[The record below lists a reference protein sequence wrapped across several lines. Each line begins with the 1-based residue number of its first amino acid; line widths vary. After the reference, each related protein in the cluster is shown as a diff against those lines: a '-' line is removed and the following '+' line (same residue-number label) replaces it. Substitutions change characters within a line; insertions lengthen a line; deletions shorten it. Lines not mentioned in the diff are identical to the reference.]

1 MSLRSRSA
9 RAEREKQSDL
19 PMSAKQDQTKHSRE
33 GDLVLV
39 EVAGNLHFGIVTFMS
54 RRCIW
59 TSAPL
64 EHGTILGV
72 KVDALPD
79 RQRIYTYEPF
89 EA

>member
-1 MSLRSRSA
+1 MISLNL
-9 RAEREKQSDL
+9 QSHHRQ
-19 PMSAKQDQTKHSRE
+19 PKHSKE

-39 EVAGNLHFGIVTFMS
+39 EVGGNLQFGIVTFMS

-72 KVDALPD
+72 KIEAQSD
-79 RQRIYTYEPF
+79 RQRVYTYEPF
-89 EA
+89 EE